1 MIGDDRLVDHGR
13 LDLQE
18 EACRFLLGPDVEEAV
33 NFIAGIIAAVGWSVV
48 HVLRWRRQH
57 VRG

>member
-1 MIGDDRLVDHGR
+1 LFTTGGWISKRRHVD
-13 LDLQE
+13 
-18 EACRFLLGPDVEEAV
+18 FFVGPDVEEAV

-48 HVLRWRRQH
+48 HVLGWRRRR